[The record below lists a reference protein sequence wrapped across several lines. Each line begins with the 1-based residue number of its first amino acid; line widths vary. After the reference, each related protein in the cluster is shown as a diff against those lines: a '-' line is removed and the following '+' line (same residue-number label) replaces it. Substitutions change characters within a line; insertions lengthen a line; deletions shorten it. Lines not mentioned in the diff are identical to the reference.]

1 LNKKAATLWN
11 VRAFALTGAILLGSS
26 FALFA
31 QRVSDP
37 AQATVF
43 IRVIGTVEVEVGS
56 ALGDREVRNVEFG
69 TGSGFVFTPYG
80 HVLTNYHVV
89 EGGSLTGRLP
99 DGQEVRLDL
108 SVERIEVVLPR
119 EGEGAGARLEA
130 SLEVQDAELDLA
142 VLSVASADLPYL
154 GLGDSDAAEPG
165 EEVRVFGF
173 PFGSEV
179 EVGKTNLPDIVPSVS
194 VTKGS
199 FSAARGDDLGN
210 TAFLQTSAT
219 VNPGNSGGPM
229 VDREGFVLGVVRL
242 KLRDGDGIGF
252 AIPVNS
258 VKDFLEVRG
267 YGSLLP
273 VERLRLGS
281 EQSLEGKGLRLSL
294 PDTMEDRSQAR
305 LLVRSDPESAV
316 QFASDRVATPWDLA
330 RLEELLLSGVVF
342 GAFRAGGEKETSV
355 LEGGRLILGRAN
367 GYAGDQEGKIEYAL
381 FENGEEKVV
390 VRYTGPV
397 EAVAF
402 NRSVLK
408 GSLASLRVDSLLDA
422 PVASAISADGLRWG
436 PQRFPEPSAPPVVLP
451 ERGWEQEVSAPFPC
465 RALPPAD
472 SALAASPRGDF
483 TVSLRA
489 AWFRS
494 APPPVEAA
502 RSCSRR
508 PGLFGEAS
516 YAYALEWLGVAYQV
530 SGIFAEVEEGLL
542 QLEVVSPREKEGF
555 VRELAARFF
564 EANR

>member
-1 LNKKAATLWN
+1 
-11 VRAFALTGAILLGSS
+11 
-26 FALFA
+26 
-31 QRVSDP
+31 
-37 AQATVF
+37 
-43 IRVIGTVEVEVGS
+43 
-56 ALGDREVRNVEFG
+56 
-69 TGSGFVFTPYG
+69 
-80 HVLTNYHVV
+80 
-89 EGGSLTGRLP
+89 
-99 DGQEVRLDL
+99 
-108 SVERIEVVLPR
+108 
-119 EGEGAGARLEA
+119 LEA
-130 SLEVQDAELDLA
+130 SLEAEDAETDLA

-173 PFGSEV
+173 PFGSRV

-199 FSAARGDDLGN
+199 FSAARADDAGN

-252 AIPVNS
+252 AIPVNA

-273 VERLRLGS
+273 VERLRLSG
-281 EQSLEGKGLRLSL
+281 EQNLEGKGLRLSL
-294 PDTMEDRSQAR
+294 PDSMEDRSQAR
-305 LLVRSDPESAV
+305 LLARSDPESAL
-316 QFASDRVATPWDLA
+316 QFASDRVATPWELP
-330 RLEELLLSGVVF
+330 RLEELLLSGDVF
-342 GAFRAGGEKETSV
+342 GPFRAGGENESTV

-367 GYAGDQEGKIEYAL
+367 GYGGAGEEKIEYAL
-381 FENGEEKVV
+381 FENGDEKVV
-390 VRYTGPV
+390 VRYTGPL

-408 GSLASLRVDSLLDA
+408 SSLASLRVESLLDA
-422 PVASAISADGLRWG
+422 PVASVVSPEGVTWG
-436 PQRFPEPSAPPVVLP
+436 PQRFPEPAAPAVVLP

-508 PGLFGEAS
+508 PGVFGEAS
-516 YAYALEWLGVAYQV
+516 YAYGVEWLGVAYQV
-530 SGIFAEVEEGLL
+530 KGVFAEVEEGLL
-542 QLEVVSPREKEGF
+542 QLEVVSPREKESF
-555 VRELAARFF
+555 VREVAARFF
-564 EANR
+564 ESNR